1 MRSSSWRLIRPHED
15 AEMASAGS
23 APGAAIPTLTSI
35 PSGPISRPASLPP
48 TMPSNPAPTM
58 PSSVD
63 ATGANVLRGRGRAS
77 THSSTGTAPLPQAA
91 QAGPVDMDQEALAE
105 EIRRI
110 ERTAEERGYEKGRN
124 RAESELR
131 AGIEGA
137 SAMAERIAEMAPD
150 RTSEIAHAIAE
161 LALTVAKRIV
171 QHEVRIEPSLLC
183 ASLEAAVSTING
195 SPEAHV
201 LLSPSAVEPVRA
213 AWEALHGRAYL
224 GKKWVFEG
232 DPTLPIG
239 GCTLRY
245 DHGFVEAGL
254 ESQLEEI
261 GIALDRA
268 IPALSR
274 GESEDVA

>member
-1 MRSSSWRLIRPHED
+1 MPSSSWRLIRTD
-15 AEMASAGS
+15 GAETPAASHASQTLAPTAAHPSHGS
-23 APGAAIPTLTSI
+23 SGAAA
-35 PSGPISRPASLPP
+35 PAGVSA
-48 TMPSNPAPTM
+48 SSDSVPAT
-58 PSSVD
+58 
-63 ATGANVLRGRGRAS
+63 VLRGRGRAA
-77 THSSTGTAPLPQAA
+77 THAAGPATAPAQGGGPQLVPGAS
-91 QAGPVDMDQEALAE
+91 DMDQAELADQ
-105 EIRRI
+105 IRRI
-110 ERTAEERGYEKGRN
+110 ERTAEERGYETGRR

-131 AGIEGA
+131 AAVEGA
-137 SAMAERIAEMAPD
+137 TAMADRLAQLAPD

-183 ASLEAAVSTING
+183 SSLEAAVSTING

-201 LLSPSAVEPVRA
+201 LLNPAAVEPVRE

-224 GKKWVFEG
+224 GKKWFFEG
-232 DPTLPIG
+232 DPTLPDG

-268 IPALSR
+268 IPALSHN
-274 GESEDVA
+274 ETDEDVA

>member
-1 MRSSSWRLIRPHED
+1 MPSSSWRLIRPD
-15 AEMASAGS
+15 QAVVPSTSPSAPAPAMPVATASTPSAGS
-23 APGAAIPTLTSI
+23 E
-35 PSGPISRPASLPP
+35 AS
-48 TMPSNPAPTM
+48 
-58 PSSVD
+58 
-63 ATGANVLRGRGRAS
+63 VLRGRGR
-77 THSSTGTAPLPQAA
+77 STGRAATPAPAPPQHSGPQVIPGAA
-91 QAGPVDMDQEALAE
+91 DLDQDALAE
-105 EIRRI
+105 QIRRL
-110 ERTAEERGYEKGRN
+110 ERTAEERGYETGRR

-131 AGIEGA
+131 AAVEGA
-137 SAMAERIAEMAPD
+137 AAMADRLAQLAPD

-183 ASLEAAVSTING
+183 SSLEAAVSTING

-201 LLSPSAVEPVRA
+201 LLNPAAVDPVRE

-224 GKKWVFEG
+224 GKKWSFEG
-232 DPTLPIG
+232 DPTLPPG

-274 GESEDVA
+274 NESDEDVA

>member
-1 MRSSSWRLIRPHED
+1 MPSSSWRLIRNGGAQEAPPTAPQAH
-15 AEMASAGS
+15 ASSSTRPS
-23 APGAAIPTLTSI
+23 ADRPPTL
-35 PSGPISRPASLPP
+35 
-48 TMPSNPAPTM
+48 PAP
-58 PSSVD
+58 VD
-63 ATGANVLRGRGRAS
+63 APPGTTVFRGRGRAAG
-77 THSSTGTAPLPQAA
+77 HAGGPALPPAATNEPAAVSVDQA
-91 QAGPVDMDQEALAE
+91 ALAE

-110 ERTAEERGYEKGRN
+110 ERVAEERGYETGRR
-124 RAESELR
+124 RAETELR
-131 AGIEGA
+131 AAIEGA
-137 SAMAERIAEMAPD
+137 TAMAERLSQMAPE
-150 RTSEIAHAIAE
+150 RTSEVAHSIAE
-161 LALTVAKRIV
+161 LALTVAKRII

-201 LLSPSAVEPVRA
+201 LLNPSAVEPIRE

-254 ESQLEEI
+254 EAQLEEI

-268 IPALSR
+268 IPGISR
-274 GESEDVA
+274 GASEEDVA